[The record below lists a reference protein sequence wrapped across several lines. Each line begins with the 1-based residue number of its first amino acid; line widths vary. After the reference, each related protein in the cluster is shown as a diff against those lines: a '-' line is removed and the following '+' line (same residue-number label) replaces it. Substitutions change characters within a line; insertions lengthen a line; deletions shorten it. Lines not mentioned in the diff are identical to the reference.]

1 MEPRRVGDS
10 YGGYRARL
18 VEQLRA
24 RGIRDMAVLAA
35 VGQVPRHLFVPHA
48 LLSMAYE
55 DTSLPIG
62 SSQTISQPST
72 HARYLEALQLT
83 GKERVLEVG
92 TGSGYQTALLSR
104 LVDHVISIERI
115 PDLAAAAGKALE
127 EAGYSNATVVVG
139 DGTLGRR
146 SLGPYDAILVSA
158 AGPSVPKPL
167 TEQLAPGGRLVMP
180 LQGESGQELLR
191 ITRRGDELVEERL
204 GAAYFVPLFGHH
216 GFDAERRKDGR
227 VEGRREC

>member
-35 VGQVPRHLFVPHA
+35 VGQVPRHLFVPEA
-48 LLSMAYE
+48 LRAQAYE

-62 SSQTISQPST
+62 NRQTISQPST

-104 LVDHVISIERI
+104 LADHVISIERV
-115 PDLAAAAGKALE
+115 PSLAATARAALE
-127 EAGYSNATVVVG
+127 EAGYSNATVVAG
-139 DGTLGRR
+139 DGTLGKR
-146 SLGPYDAILVSA
+146 SLGPYHAILVSA
-158 AGPSVPKPL
+158 VGPSVPKPL
-167 TEQLAPGGRLVMP
+167 TEQLADGGRLVMP
-180 LQGESGQELLR
+180 LMREAEQELLR
-191 ITRRGDELVEERL
+191 VTRRGRDLIEETL
-204 GAAYFVPLFGHH
+204 GPAQLVPLFGKH
-216 GFDAERRKDGR
+216 GFEEEQG
-227 VEGRREC
+227 

>member
-10 YGGYRARL
+10 YGGYRTRL

-24 RGIRDMAVLAA
+24 RGFTDMAVLAA
-35 VGQVPRHLFVPHA
+35 VGQVPRHLFVPDA
-48 LLSMAYE
+48 LRGQAYE

-62 SSQTISQPST
+62 NRQTISQPST

-92 TGSGYQTALLSR
+92 AGSGYQTALLSR
-104 LVDHVISIERI
+104 LADHVISIERI
-115 PDLAAAAGKALE
+115 PNLAAAARAALE
-127 EAGYSNATVVVG
+127 EVGYSNATVILG
-139 DGTLGRR
+139 DGTLGKR

-167 TEQLAPGGRLVMP
+167 TEQLADGGRLVMP
-180 LQGESGQELLR
+180 LQRESEQELLR
-191 ITRRGDELVEERL
+191 VTRRGRNLIEEIL
-204 GAAYFVPLFGHH
+204 GPARFVPLFGKH
-216 GFDAERRKDGR
+216 GFE
-227 VEGRREC
+227 EG

>member
-10 YGGYRARL
+10 YGGYRTRL

-24 RGIRDMAVLAA
+24 RGFTDMAVLAA
-35 VGQVPRHLFVPHA
+35 VGQVPRHLFVPDA
-48 LLSMAYE
+48 LRGQAYE

-62 SSQTISQPST
+62 NRQTISQPST

-92 TGSGYQTALLSR
+92 AGSGYQTALLSR
-104 LVDHVISIERI
+104 LADHVISIERI
-115 PDLAAAAGKALE
+115 PNLAAAARAALE
-127 EAGYSNATVVVG
+127 EVGYSNATVILG
-139 DGTLGRR
+139 DGTLGKR

-167 TEQLAPGGRLVMP
+167 TEQLADGGRLVMP
-180 LQGESGQELLR
+180 LQRVSEQELLR
-191 ITRRGDELVEERL
+191 VTRRGRNLIEEIL
-204 GAAYFVPLFGHH
+204 GPARFVPLFGKH
-216 GFDAERRKDGR
+216 GFE
-227 VEGRREC
+227 EG

>member
-10 YGGYRARL
+10 YGGYRTRL

-24 RGIRDMAVLAA
+24 RGFTDMAVLAA
-35 VGQVPRHLFVPHA
+35 VGQVPRHLFVPDA
-48 LLSMAYE
+48 LRGQAYE

-62 SSQTISQPST
+62 NRQTISQPST

-92 TGSGYQTALLSR
+92 AGSGYQTALLSR
-104 LVDHVISIERI
+104 LADHFISNDRI
-115 PDLAAAAGKALE
+115 PNLAAAARAALE
-127 EAGYSNATVVVG
+127 EVGYSNATVILG
-139 DGTLGRR
+139 DGTLGKR

-167 TEQLAPGGRLVMP
+167 TEQLADGGRLVMP
-180 LQGESGQELLR
+180 LQRESEQELLR
-191 ITRRGDELVEERL
+191 VTRRGRNLIEEIL
-204 GAAYFVPLFGHH
+204 GPARFVPLFGKH
-216 GFDAERRKDGR
+216 GFE
-227 VEGRREC
+227 EG

>member
-10 YGGYRARL
+10 YGGYRTRL

-24 RGIRDMAVLAA
+24 RGFTDMAVLAA
-35 VGQVPRHLFVPHA
+35 VGQVPRHVFVPDA
-48 LLSMAYE
+48 LRGQAYE

-62 SSQTISQPST
+62 SRQTISQPST

-92 TGSGYQTALLSR
+92 AGSGYQTALLSR
-104 LVDHVISIERI
+104 LADHVISIERI
-115 PDLAAAAGKALE
+115 PNLAAAARAALE
-127 EAGYSNATVVVG
+127 EVGYSNATVILG
-139 DGTLGRR
+139 DGTLGKR

-167 TEQLAPGGRLVMP
+167 TEQLADGGRLVMP
-180 LQGESGQELLR
+180 LQRESEQELLR
-191 ITRRGDELVEERL
+191 VTRRGRNLIEEIL
-204 GAAYFVPLFGHH
+204 GPARFVPLFGKH
-216 GFDAERRKDGR
+216 GFE
-227 VEGRREC
+227 EG

>member
-24 RGIRDMAVLAA
+24 QGFRDMAVLAA
-35 VGQVPRHLFVPHA
+35 VGQVPRHLFVPEA
-48 LLSMAYE
+48 LRGKAYE

-62 SSQTISQPST
+62 NRQTISQPST

-92 TGSGYQTALLSR
+92 TGSGYQTALISR
-104 LVDHVISIERI
+104 LADHVISIERI
-115 PDLAAAAGKALE
+115 PGLAAAARAALE

-139 DGTLGRR
+139 DGTLGKR
-146 SLGPYDAILVSA
+146 SLGPYNAILVSA
-158 AGPSVPKPL
+158 VGPSVPKPL
-167 TEQLAPGGRLVMP
+167 TEQLADGGRLVMP
-180 LQGESGQELLR
+180 LMREAEQELLR
-191 ITRRGDELVEERL
+191 VTRRGRNLIEETL
-204 GAAYFVPLFGHH
+204 GPAQFVPLFGKH
-216 GFDAERRKDGR
+216 GFE
-227 VEGRREC
+227 EEQE

>member
-10 YGGYRARL
+10 YGGYRTRL

-24 RGIRDMAVLAA
+24 RGFTDMAVLAA
-35 VGQVPRHLFVPHA
+35 VGQVPRHLFVPDA
-48 LLSMAYE
+48 LRGQAYE

-62 SSQTISQPST
+62 SRQTISQPST

-92 TGSGYQTALLSR
+92 AGSGYQTALLSR
-104 LVDHVISIERI
+104 LADHVISIERI
-115 PDLAAAAGKALE
+115 PNLAAAARAALE
-127 EAGYSNATVVVG
+127 EVGYSNATVILG
-139 DGTLGRR
+139 DGTLGKR

-167 TEQLAPGGRLVMP
+167 TEQLADGGRLVMP
-180 LQGESGQELLR
+180 LQRESEQELLR
-191 ITRRGDELVEERL
+191 VTRRGRNLIEEIL
-204 GAAYFVPLFGHH
+204 GPARFVPLFGQH
-216 GFDAERRKDGR
+216 GFE
-227 VEGRREC
+227 EG

>member
-10 YGGYRARL
+10 YGGYRTRL

-24 RGIRDMAVLAA
+24 RGFKDMSVLAA
-35 VGQVPRHLFVPHA
+35 VGQVPRHLFVPEA
-48 LLSMAYE
+48 LRGQAYE

-62 SSQTISQPST
+62 NRQTISQPST

-92 TGSGYQTALLSR
+92 AGSGYQTALLSR
-104 LVDHVISIERI
+104 LADHVISIERI
-115 PDLAAAAGKALE
+115 PNLAAAARAALE
-127 EAGYSNATVVVG
+127 EVGYSNATVILG
-139 DGTLGRR
+139 DGTLGKR

-167 TEQLAPGGRLVMP
+167 TEQLADGGRLVMP
-180 LQGESGQELLR
+180 LQRESEQELLR
-191 ITRRGDELVEERL
+191 VTRRGRNLIEEIL
-204 GAAYFVPLFGHH
+204 GPARFVPLFGKH
-216 GFDAERRKDGR
+216 GFE
-227 VEGRREC
+227 EG

>member
-10 YGGYRARL
+10 YGGYRTRL

-24 RGIRDMAVLAA
+24 HGFTDMAVLAA
-35 VGQVPRHLFVPHA
+35 VGQVPRHLFVPDA
-48 LLSMAYE
+48 LRGQAYE

-62 SSQTISQPST
+62 NRQTISQPST

-92 TGSGYQTALLSR
+92 AGSGYQTALLSR
-104 LVDHVISIERI
+104 LADHVISIERI
-115 PDLAAAAGKALE
+115 PNLAAAARAALE
-127 EAGYSNATVVVG
+127 EVGYSNATVILG
-139 DGTLGRR
+139 DGTLGKR

-167 TEQLAPGGRLVMP
+167 TEQLADGGRLVMP
-180 LQGESGQELLR
+180 LQRESEQELLR
-191 ITRRGDELVEERL
+191 MTRRGRNLIEEIL
-204 GAAYFVPLFGHH
+204 GPARFVPLFGKH
-216 GFDAERRKDGR
+216 GFE
-227 VEGRREC
+227 EG